1 MLRCNNY
8 KKNDGIFLRGGEIK
22 QNSLHEHF
30 LKDSHHGFEED
41 FSIFL
46 IDKTD
51 PSDLR
56 KRKYHWMRTLKKI
69 APFGLN
75 IEETS

>member
-8 KKNDGIFLRGGEIK
+8 KKNDGIFLRGDKSK
-22 QNSLHEHF
+22 QKSLHEHF

-56 KRKYHWMRTLKKI
+56 KRKYHWTRTLKTI
-69 APFGLN
+69 ARFGLN
-75 IEETS
+75 IEETY